1 MLRWNPSISERKR
14 KYPLDLPTHPM
25 SQKEKVPSL
34 CCLKYPRNLMFLLYF
49 LCIFL
54 SILQTTSHSQC
65 YFLLLIH
72 CQHVVSRPLYGSL
85 FKTPIIQNF
94 WIKEWD
100 TLQLETGFSSSL
112 SCGSQCDQIS
122 CNNSE
127 VIVLNFQRRQLGLQ
141 NFKLFVLDDRN
152 KQIT

>member
-54 SILQTTSHSQC
+54 SILQTTSHSQW
-65 YFLLLIH
+65 YFLKFIH
-72 CQHVVSRPLYGSL
+72 CQQVVSLPLYGL
-85 FKTPIIQNF
+85 TLITKTS
-94 WIKEWD
+94 WIKKWA
-100 TLQLETGFSSSL
+100 TLQLETGFSNSL

-122 CNNSE
+122 CNNRE

-152 KQIT
+152 KQII